1 MNDIHDIKP
10 ALEMGLDWGWT
21 AWGLAVPAFV
31 AAALLAWWLW
41 RRRRKQVSGPPTPPP
56 ISPESEALSALDA
69 LAAGAEEDEKQFYF
83 TLSAILRRY
92 VERRYAIPAAEM
104 TLEELLP
111 QMDHLQLEPN
121 LYDRF
126 KRLCRLSE
134 PIKFANAPA
143 ERDQMPADLAF
154 SREFVQRTTLTVPKE
169 NQVTPKE

>member
-10 ALEMGLDWGWT
+10 ALEMGVDWGWT
-21 AWGLAVPAFV
+21 VWGLAALALV

-41 RRRRKQVSGPPTPPP
+41 RRRRRQVSNPPAATP
-56 ISPESEALSALDA
+56 ISPEAEALSALDV
-69 LAAGAEEDEKQFYF
+69 LGADAEGDGKQFYF

-92 VERRYAIPAAEM
+92 IERRYAIPAAEM

-111 QMDHLQLEPN
+111 QVGHLQLEPN

-126 KRLCRLSE
+126 KRLCLHAE
-134 PIKFANAPA
+134 PIKFAEAPA

-154 SREFVQRTTLTVPKE
+154 SREFVQRTTVTAPEV